1 MKLRARSRDP
11 GWAAALLL
19 FLLGL
24 RAARAVP
31 EAGFSSGGEARER
44 YEYYR
49 NAQWGRGPQD
59 DDGYWLQRYL
69 LHLAYEDGQGLRLL
83 AELGS
88 SLENGRT
95 GGPRATDEDRLDL
108 HQAYLDIP
116 ASSDKSCTLRLGRQE
131 LSFGSSRLVSV
142 RESPNVRL
150 AFDGLRGTYVA
161 DGWRV
166 DAFASRPVETNPDS
180 FDDATDRDRALW
192 GAYAVT
198 DCPFLPGGKIDVYY
212 LGLRRTLAVFDQG
225 LAAEERHSF
234 GARIWGR
241 SAGWDYNWEFVGQ
254 FGRFGDGDIRAWTV
268 ATDTGFSPAGW
279 PGKPRVGLRANVS
292 SGDRDPGQSTLQTFN
307 ALFPRGAYFSEAALL
322 GPANLIDLH
331 PGFSVQPAA
340 TVTLSADWDWFWRES
355 RGDGIYGTSVNL
367 VRSGRGSA
375 AREIGNQVTVS
386 LAWQTAARWSVA
398 AVYAHFFAG
407 PFLRE
412 TGPAA
417 DVDYAST
424 TVTFRF

>member
-1 MKLRARSRDP
+1 MKWRMGSREP
-11 GWAAALLL
+11 GWSAALWL

-31 EAGFSSGGEARER
+31 EAGFSFGGEARER

-49 NAQWGRGPQD
+49 NAQWGQGPQD
-59 DDGYWLQRYL
+59 EDGYWLQRYL
-69 LHLAYEDGQGLRLL
+69 LHLAYEDGRGMGLL

-95 GGPRATDEDRLDL
+95 GGPRATDEDRLDI

-116 ASSDKSCTLRLGRQE
+116 AGPDKSVTLRLGRQE

-150 AFDGLRGTYVA
+150 AFDGVRGTYVSA
-161 DGWRV
+161 KWRV
-166 DAFASRPVETNPDS
+166 DAIASRPVETNPGR

-192 GAYAVT
+192 GCYAVT

-212 LGLRRTLAVFDQG
+212 LGLRRTRAVFNQG
-225 LAAEERHSF
+225 VGAEERHSF
-234 GARIWGR
+234 GTRLWGR

-254 FGRFGDGDIRAWTV
+254 FGRFGGADIRAWTV

-279 PGKPRVGLRANVS
+279 PWKSRLGLRANIS
-292 SGDRDPGQSTLQTFN
+292 SGDRDPAQSTLQTFN
-307 ALFPRGAYFSEAALL
+307 ALFPRGSYFSEAALL
-322 GPANLIDLH
+322 GPSNLIDLH
-331 PGFSVQPAA
+331 PGFSLQPAT

-355 RGDGIYGTSVNL
+355 TRDGLYGTSVNL
-367 VRSGRGSA
+367 VRSGRGSG
-375 AREIGNQVTVS
+375 AREIGNQGTLS
-386 LAWQTAARWSVA
+386 LTWQTAPRWNVA
-398 AVYAHFFAG
+398 VVYAHFFTG

-417 DVDYAST
+417 GVDYAST